1 MFQHSLAP
9 FINPKPKRK
18 ELIMSDDTKRK
29 AGAKAS
35 RKSPRGTAEKPEPV
49 EKFRARLESMFKR
62 LTEARELEAR
72 RLATSTITALVGA
85 YRVGGYAEVG
95 RVLDKINE
103 ALHGG
108 KREGRAKA

>member
-1 MFQHSLAP
+1 MP
-9 FINPKPKRK
+9 
-18 ELIMSDDTKRK
+18 DDTKRK
-29 AGAKAS
+29 SAAKVS
-35 RKSPRGTAEKPEPV
+35 KSEPRGTAEKPETV
-49 EKFRARLESMFKR
+49 EKFRARLESIFKR

-95 RVLDKINE
+95 RVMDKINE

>member
-1 MFQHSLAP
+1 
-9 FINPKPKRK
+9 
-18 ELIMSDDTKRK
+18 MSDDTKRK
-29 AGAKAS
+29 SAAKVS
-35 RKSPRGTAEKPEPV
+35 KSEPRGTAEKPV
-49 EKFRARLESMFKR
+49 TAAQFRARLESIFKR

-108 KREGRAKA
+108 KREGRAKAR